1 MVIPKGDGKLRIC
14 GDFKVS
20 VNPLLDIDQY
30 PLLRPEDLFTTL
42 KGGRKFSRLDLQHAY
57 SQIKLKVDSKELA
70 TLSTHKELHRCNQ
83 LPFGNASVPAIFQ
96 KAMDSI
102 LQGILYVLLCYLDDI
117 LIAGPSVEE
126 HLKSCEEVLRRLQNH
141 GLHLKEGKCVFLE
154 ESVEFLGHSIDAC
167 GVSTSAKKVEVVQ
180 KTPAPRNVQELH
192 SFLGLVHY
200 YGKFIPNLSSL
211 LQPLNQLLLKDQQW
225 RWTAESQRA
234 FELVKG
240 CLTKAPV
247 LAHYNSALP
256 LRLSGDA
263 SPYGLG
269 AVISHVCPDSSERPI
284 AYAS

>member
-1 MVIPKGDGKLRIC
+1 MH
-14 GDFKVS
+14 
-20 VNPLLDIDQY
+20 
-30 PLLRPEDLFTTL
+30 T
-42 KGGRKFSRLDLQHAY
+42 RKWSSRQT
-57 SQIKLKVDSKELA
+57 VKELYQ
-70 TLSTHKELHRCNQ
+70 CNR
-83 LPFGNASVPAIFQ
+83 LPFGIASAPAIFQ

-102 LQGILYVLLCYLDDI
+102 LQGIPYVLCFLDDI
-117 LIAGPSVEE
+117 LIAGPTVEE
-126 HLKSCEEVLRRLQNH
+126 HFKSCEEVLRRLQNH

-154 ESVEFLGHSIDAC
+154 ESVEFLGHCIDAS
-167 GVSTSAKKVEVVQ
+167 GVSTSAKKVEAVQ
-180 KTPAPRNVQELH
+180 KTPAPRNVQELC

-256 LRLSGDA
+256 LRLAGDA

-269 AVISHVCPDSSERPI
+269 AIISHVYPDGSERPI
-284 AYAS
+284 AYASRTLSSSERNYVQVEKEALSLIFGLKRFHQYLYGCEFQILTDHKPLISILGSKSGVPPLAAA